1 MTTSRPTYTQND
13 LKVYLAARRLKK
25 ARVLELARET
35 KLAKS
40 TVQGALSR
48 LANTGLVS
56 RKSVQSVSV
65 VIANSPANRLRSLLA
80 ERRRLAER
88 HAAQDK
94 LLLQDIRFL
103 QQAGPTSHRKTAR
116 STKRSRK

>member
-1 MTTSRPTYTQND
+1 MAIYRPTYTEND
-13 LKVYLAARRLKK
+13 LKVYLAARRRKK

-56 RKSVQSVSV
+56 RVTIHGMSF
-65 VIANSPANRLRSLLA
+65 IRANSPTNRLRSLLA

-103 QQAGPTSHRKTAR
+103 QQAGPTSRRKTAR

>member
-1 MTTSRPTYTQND
+1 MTTNRPTFTDND
-13 LKVYLAARRLKK
+13 FNVYAAARRLKK

-48 LANTGLVS
+48 LASTGLVARITIHGTS
-56 RKSVQSVSV
+56 FIR
-65 VIANSPANRLRSLLA
+65 ANSPTNRLRSLLA
-80 ERRRLAER
+80 ERRHLAER

-103 QQAGPTSHRKTAR
+103 QQAGATSRRKTAR